1 MFTPSKEERLF
12 AERLKKSYK
21 TLRVEGRGL
30 VTVDVT
36 EVQNSE
42 EFKKNLER
50 ARALRAKQLVNR

>member
-1 MFTPSKEERLF
+1 MFTPSKEERQF

-50 ARALRAKQLVNR
+50 AKQLVNR